1 MREEIVKR
9 DSYWVVEVMKGN
21 QVVYSREYKSF
32 DDAWNK
38 YYSFKNHDERATISL
53 QRRYREYKVA

>member
-9 DSYWVVEVMKGN
+9 DAYWVVEVTKGK
-21 QVVYSREYKSF
+21 QVVYRREYTDF

-53 QRRYREYKVA
+53 QRRYREYRVA